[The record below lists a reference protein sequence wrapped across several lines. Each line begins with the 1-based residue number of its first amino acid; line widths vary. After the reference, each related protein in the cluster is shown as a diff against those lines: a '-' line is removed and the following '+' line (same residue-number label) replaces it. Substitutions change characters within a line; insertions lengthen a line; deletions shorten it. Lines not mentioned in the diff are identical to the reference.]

1 MSLISQLI
9 WRDEAMVGTMNPL
22 AIDPLSTLGMPLVDL
37 VHLSADLGCEQVGM
51 TTFTRNIWDPPLFP
65 PFNLRDDPSLPGA
78 IGAALQERGL
88 TISFLDGFLIFPDQD
103 IRDRRADL
111 EIMAELGAPLV
122 NTVSAD
128 PDLNRSVDQ
137 FGVLVDMAT
146 AAGLGTVLELV
157 PHVSTIQNLEMA
169 LAAIKAVGR
178 REFRL
183 LIDTMH
189 FGRSGGRAA
198 DLAALD
204 PHLIGYLQ
212 INDVPL
218 VPDNPNYYREAC
230 SERLVPGTGEL
241 DLAGILAAIPD
252 TVSIG
257 IEVPQESAARRG
269 VGAHERLGACV
280 TATRELLAKAGRA

>member
-1 MSLISQLI
+1 
-9 WRDEAMVGTMNPL
+9 MNPL
-22 AIDPLSTLGMPLVDL
+22 AIDPLSSFGMPLVDL

-51 TTFTRNIWDPPLFP
+51 TAFTRNIWNPPLFP
-65 PFNLRDDPSLPGA
+65 PYNVRDDPGLPGA
-78 IGAALQERGL
+78 IGAALRETGL
-88 TISFLDGFLIFPDQD
+88 TISFLDGFLIFPDKD
-103 IRDRRADL
+103 IRDRRVDL

-128 PDLNRSVDQ
+128 PDLNRSIDQ

-146 AAGLGTVLELV
+146 AVGMDTVLELV
-157 PHVSTIQNLEMA
+157 PEVSTIPTLEVA
-169 LAAIKAVGR
+169 LGAIKAVGR

-218 VPDNPNYYREAC
+218 VPDNPSYYQEAT

-241 DLAGILAAIPD
+241 DLVEILAAIPD
-252 TVSIG
+252 GVSIG
-257 IEVPQESAARRG
+257 IEVPMLSAARSG
-269 VGAHERLGACV
+269 IGAHERLGACV
-280 TATRELLAKAGRA
+280 TATRELLAAAGRVSAGGPA